1 MKDPV
6 RFVEGLNIVLK
17 EAWRRPKYRAIMV
30 AVAALAIIAA
40 IATGAAV
47 AHAVG
52 TSTTTATSDQATSPY
67 VMSVLGK
74 AIGAGLAVGL
84 AGIGGGYAVAVAG
97 AAAISAVAE
106 KREVFGSAFL
116 FVVLG
121 EGIAIYGLLIAII
134 IVFVLPT
141 A

>member
-1 MKDPV
+1 
-6 RFVEGLNIVLK
+6 
-17 EAWRRPKYRAIMV
+17 
-30 AVAALAIIAA
+30 
-40 IATGAAV
+40 V

-52 TSTTTATSDQATSPY
+52 TSTTTAASDQVTSPY

-84 AGIGGGYAVAVAG
+84 AGIGGGYAVGVAG

-106 KREVFGSAFL
+106 KREVFGTAFL

-134 IVFVLPT
+134 IAFVLPT

>member
-1 MKDPV
+1 MKDPA
-6 RFVEGLNIVLK
+6 RFMEGLNIVLK

-47 AHAVG
+47 AHAVD
-52 TSTTTATSDQATSPY
+52 TSTTTATSDQAMSPY
-67 VMSVLGK
+67 AMSVLGK

-134 IVFVLPT
+134 IAFVLPT